1 VRCSLNSIISKEFL
15 SRKLVTS
22 GSVHLPRRSGP
33 RSAAIYSISLS
44 VLIEPLRTSSSAP
57 SASNLRSFTWLK
69 LKESIVRVS
78 HLINSENLLG
88 VIKEEH
94 HSEKKCRIALCH

>member
-1 VRCSLNSIISKEFL
+1 
-15 SRKLVTS
+15 
-22 GSVHLPRRSGP
+22 
-33 RSAAIYSISLS
+33 
-44 VLIEPLRTSSSAP
+44 
-57 SASNLRSFTWLK
+57 LRSFTWLK